1 MNVRPTKDAIVVTV
15 LMALLLFVAFNLQA
29 GWVYAI
35 VALLFGLLASGAL
48 TSVAGSRG
56 ITVSRTLPGE
66 ACEGDRIA
74 VALRL
79 WTRRWPRFFLHL
91 RDEMP
96 GLEPVNAF
104 VPILLPGRAHVL
116 TLRTTARR
124 RGEHRGGTVVIRS
137 MGLAGLFRTVRPV
150 TVEGAITIFPR
161 YWPLRLFPLPGRRQS
176 SSEEVRHRSRSGT
189 EFHGVREYRG
199 GDSLARVHWRTT
211 ARRGQLAVREF
222 EDDSSGGV
230 TLLVDA
236 REDCGDEQAFE
247 DLVRA
252 AASVAH
258 FVTQSGGLVRLV
270 AGQVGGLLDAS
281 GGWRETLRVLAGLS
295 RHAVAS
301 PSSVWEATGL
311 GADRPVVLF
320 TCDAE
325 AVPPLARR
333 TRHLV
338 AVLAGMRQDA
348 ALMLQGLGITAC
360 VLDPADIGS
369 SLESLG

>member
-1 MNVRPTKDAIVVTV
+1 MNLRPTKDAIVVAM
-15 LMALLLFVAFNLQA
+15 LASLLLFVAFNLQA

-48 TSVAGSRG
+48 TAVQGSRG
-56 ITVSRTLPGE
+56 ITVIRTLPGE

-74 VALRL
+74 VTLGLR
-79 WTRRWPRFFLHL
+79 TRRWPRFFLHL
-91 RDEMP
+91 LEQMP
-96 GLEPVNAF
+96 GVEPVGSF
-104 VPILLPGRAHVL
+104 VPILLPGRPHVL
-116 TLRTTARR
+116 TFRTTARR
-124 RGEHRGGTVVIRS
+124 RGEHRGGTVVIHS
-137 MGLAGLFRTVRPV
+137 FGLTGLFRAVRAM

-161 YWPLRLFPLPGRRQS
+161 YWTLRRFPLPGRRQS
-176 SSEEVRHRSRSGT
+176 SPDGFRRRSRSGT

-199 GDSLARVHWRTT
+199 GDPLARVHWRTT

-222 EDDSSGGV
+222 EDDGSGGV

-236 REDCGDEQAFE
+236 REDCGDARSFE

-258 FVTQSGGLVRLV
+258 FVTQSGGAVRLV
-270 AGQVGGLLDAS
+270 AGQAGGLLDAS
-281 GGWRETLRVLAGLS
+281 GGWHDALRVLARVS
-295 RHAVAS
+295 RHGGAP
-301 PSSVWEATGL
+301 PSSVCEAAGL
-311 GADRPVVLF
+311 GADSPVVLF

-333 TRHLV
+333 TQHLV

-348 ALMLQGLGITAC
+348 KLMLRSLGITAC
-360 VLDPADIGS
+360 VLDPDDIGS